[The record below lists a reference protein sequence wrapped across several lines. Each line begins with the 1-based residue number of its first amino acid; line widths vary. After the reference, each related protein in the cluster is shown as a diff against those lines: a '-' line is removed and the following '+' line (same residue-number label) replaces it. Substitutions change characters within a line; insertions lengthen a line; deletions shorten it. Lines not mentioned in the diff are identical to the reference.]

1 MAVLS
6 ILFWQMFESGITI
19 FSFHTYLWL
28 FQKGCNTYEVLLS
41 WSEYSCYIRMWMTG
55 IIDIRIIHPEYIF
68 AFFHEI
74 KSKGM
79 RSHWSNS
86 MTAQA
91 FICSKCTTLC
101 CKGKFLVS
109 YQTVKSWRILLFE
122 RKYVCWMYFCFF
134 IKLTQGEWGLADPT
148 QWQCKLSFAKN
159 VRHLLQR
166 KVFGSLS
173 KGQIMRDFIIWKEI
187 CILNVFLLFHKT
199 ESRRMRSHWLNSMTV
214 QTFFC
219 KNVRHLLQ
227 RKVFGFLSKGQIMR
241 DFIIWKEI
249 WKTLN
254 KETRR

>member
-1 MAVLS
+1 MYA
-6 ILFWQMFESGITI
+6 E
-19 FSFHTYLWL
+19 
-28 FQKGCNTYEVLLS
+28 C
-41 WSEYSCYIRMWMTG
+41 
-55 IIDIRIIHPEYIF
+55 IF
-68 AFFHEI
+68 A
-74 KSKGM
+74 
-79 RSHWSNS
+79 
-86 MTAQA
+86 
-91 FICSKCTTLC
+91 
-101 CKGKFLVS
+101 
-109 YQTVKSWRILLFE
+109 
-122 RKYVCWMYFCFF
+122 FF

-148 QWQCKLSFAKN
+148 QWQCKLLFAKN

-214 QTFFC
+214 QAFIC

-254 KETRR
+254 KEKIKWINLHKMDFLLEFWRDMVLSSLLVSKETMIPLAGWAAFLY